1 MRNGSE
7 NILITEAELQKP
19 GNRRDLWI
27 ALAVS
32 LFATI
37 AFYFSTK
44 ASLHDLDYTNQ
55 VASALLH
62 GHLGLQEKP
71 PDWLNEMIPWKGRY
85 YSAFPL
91 GAVLSMLP
99 VGLLRNTGLIQSFP
113 GRVLA
118 ALIAGL
124 CVYFF
129 FQLANAF
136 KGDWNNSS
144 PIRPARNASH
154 SDAGGPLTLSLFR
167 RVLLALFPIFGTWT
181 WCNLGFG
188 GAWQIALGLALLGQT
203 AALYFALVRSSP
215 FIAGAFFALAF
226 GNRTELLIT
235 LPLYLYFFYR
245 RPVLVGQARRLPSPG
260 NRSGRPTRSASSVS
274 HSNETGAVGLG
285 WRKFKR
291 EVRES
296 MPMFCRFLILPVT
309 LGLLTA
315 AYNFARFHSIF
326 DFGYLHIPEVA
337 QEPWYK
343 HGLFSI
349 HAIPWN
355 IYTMLFQGFES
366 IDYFPYIRPN
376 GFGCSIFLASPFLC
390 LLFRQGGRYKVV
402 AWVAIALLTLV
413 LWLHGNPGSWQFSYR
428 YAMILIPW
436 MFLLLTGNGLT
447 KISVPEVS
455 LFTVS
460 VAINATATWQF
471 LWTDQVQP

>member
-1 MRNGSE
+1 M
-7 NILITEAELQKP
+7 TEDQLRKAHDS
-19 GNRRDLWI
+19 RDLRL
-27 ALAVS
+27 ALGLS
-32 LFATI
+32 LFAAI

-44 ASLHDLDYTNQ
+44 ATLHDLDYTSQ
-55 VASALLH
+55 IASVLLH

-71 PDWLNEMIPWKGRY
+71 PDWLNEMIPWDGKY

-99 VGLLRNTGLIQSFP
+99 VALLRETGVIQSFP
-113 GRVLA
+113 GRALA

-129 FQLANAF
+129 FQLAKAF
-136 KGDWNNSS
+136 KGNWNNSS
-144 PIRPARNASH
+144 PIRPLA
-154 SDAGGPLTLSLFR
+154 LSPVR

-188 GAWQIALGLALLGQT
+188 GAWQIALGLALLGQA
-203 AALYFALVRSSP
+203 AALYWSLAQPAP
-215 FIAGAFFALAF
+215 FLAGAFFALAF

-235 LPLYLYFFYR
+235 LPLYLYF
-245 RPVLVGQARRLPSPG
+245 L
-260 NRSGRPTRSASSVS
+260 
-274 HSNETGAVGLG
+274 
-285 WRKFKR
+285 WRQPR
-291 EVRES
+291 EKMINWKNLRDGVQENS
-296 MPMFCRFLILPVT
+296 QMLIRFLSLPVT

-337 QEPWYK
+337 QEPWYE

-349 HAIPWN
+349 SAIPWN

-366 IDYFPYIRPN
+366 ISYFPYIIPN

-402 AWVAIALLTLV
+402 AWIAIAFLTLV

-428 YAMILIPW
+428 YAMILLPW
-436 MFLLLTGNGLT
+436 MFLLLTGNGPP
-447 KISVPEVS
+447 KISVPEIS
-455 LFTVS
+455 LFVVS
-460 VAINATATWQF
+460 VAINAIGTWQF
-471 LWTDQVQP
+471 LWTNQIQP

>member
-1 MRNGSE
+1 MAEDELLKTRNS
-7 NILITEAELQKP
+7 
-19 GNRRDLWI
+19 RDLWI
-27 ALAVS
+27 AVGVS
-32 LFATI
+32 LFAAT

-44 ASLHDLDYTNQ
+44 ATLHDLDYTNQ
-55 VASALLH
+55 IASALLH
-62 GHLGLQEKP
+62 GQLGLREKP

-99 VGLLRNTGLIQSFP
+99 VALLRNTGLIQSFP

-124 CVYFF
+124 SVYFF
-129 FQLANAF
+129 FGLAKAF
-136 KGDWNNSS
+136 GADYSS
-144 PIRPARNASH
+144 LKSKSAAR
-154 SDAGGPLTLSLFR
+154 R
-167 RVLLALFPIFGTWT
+167 IMLALFPIFGTWT

-203 AALYFALVRSSP
+203 AALYFTLVRPSP
-215 FIAGAFFALAF
+215 FVAGAFFALAF

-235 LPLYLYFFYR
+235 LPVYVYF
-245 RPVLVGQARRLPSPG
+245 L
-260 NRSGRPTRSASSVS
+260 
-274 HSNETGAVGLG
+274 
-285 WRKFKR
+285 WRQPIEKVITWR
-291 EVRES
+291 NLQRGVHENSR
-296 MPMFCRFLILPVT
+296 MLIRFLSLPVT

-326 DFGYLHIPEVA
+326 DFGYIHIPEVRD
-337 QEPWYK
+337 EPWYQ

-349 HAIPWN
+349 NAIPWN
-355 IYTMLFQGFES
+355 IYTMLFQGFDS

-390 LLFRQGGRYKVV
+390 LLFRQGGRYKVA
-402 AWVAIALLTLV
+402 AWLAIAFLTLV

-436 MFLLLTGNGLT
+436 MFLLLTGNGPA
-447 KISVPEVS
+447 KISVPEMSLFVVS
-455 LFTVS
+455 L
-460 VAINATATWQF
+460 AINAIAMWLF
-471 LWTDQVQP
+471 LWTDQIQP

>member
-1 MRNGSE
+1 M
-7 NILITEAELQKP
+7 AEDQLRKAH
-19 GNRRDLWI
+19 NSRDLWL
-27 ALAVS
+27 ALGLS

-44 ASLHDLDYTNQ
+44 ATLHDLDYTNQ
-55 VASALLH
+55 IASALLH
-62 GHLGLQEKP
+62 GQLGLQEKP
-71 PDWLNEMIPWKGRY
+71 PDWLNEMIPWEGRY

-91 GAVLSMLP
+91 GAALSMLP
-99 VGLLRNTGLIQSFP
+99 VALLRNTGLIQSFP

-136 KGDWNNSS
+136 KGGWNNSS
-144 PIRPARNASH
+144 PIRPLA
-154 SDAGGPLTLSLFR
+154 LSPFR

-203 AALYFALVRSSP
+203 AALYFTLVRP
-215 FIAGAFFALAF
+215 FPFVAGAFFALAF

-235 LPLYLYFFYR
+235 LPVYVYFLWR
-245 RPVLVGQARRLPSPG
+245 QQ
-260 NRSGRPTRSASSVS
+260 
-274 HSNETGAVGLG
+274 NEKVIT
-285 WRKFKR
+285 WRNLKR
-291 EVRES
+291 GVQENSR
-296 MPMFCRFLILPVT
+296 MLIRFLSLPVT

-349 HAIPWN
+349 QAIPWN

-366 IDYFPYIRPN
+366 ISYFPYILPN

-390 LLFRQGGRYKVV
+390 LLFRQGGPYKVV
-402 AWVAIALLTLV
+402 AWIVIAFLTLV

-428 YAMILIPW
+428 YAMILLPW
-436 MFLLLTGNGLT
+436 MFLLLTGNGPA
-447 KISVPEVS
+447 KISVPETS
-455 LFTVS
+455 LFAVS
-460 VAINATATWQF
+460 VAINAIATWQF
-471 LWTDQVQP
+471 LWTDQIQP